1 MILKL
6 VAETTKVWHGEGE
19 KIGGVEP
26 QKVFGEWL
34 QNTFRRRRWQGRME
48 SGLPHKF
55 TLTVASGVFDIP
67 LGWEATIDTQYTNS
81 GWLSIT
87 IVCAAVQ
94 CGGEWSG
101 AIYIINDFSTC
112 VSGSLSSVE
121 KQFYLLFRFSSTLSV
136 CVCVPVL
143 CVNLL
148 FIVCCELNA
157 KIC

>member
-6 VAETTKVWHGEGE
+6 VAETTRVRPCHIESFRRVTTKYFQGNRSGEGWGN
-19 KIGGVEP
+19 K
-26 QKVFGEWL
+26 
-34 QNTFRRRRWQGRME
+34 E

-67 LGWEATIDTQYTNS
+67 LGWEATIDTQCDFGVTVDNHHRVHCGALCGVAPS
-81 GWLSIT
+81 TLLMTSRH
-87 IVCAAVQ
+87 VCQVR
-94 CGGEWSG
+94 
-101 AIYIINDFSTC
+101 
-112 VSGSLSSVE
+112 LSSVE
-121 KQFYLLFRFSSTLSV
+121 KQFYLLFRFCLTV
-136 CVCVPVL
+136 CMRVCA